1 MSTNLTQFIWPT
13 SFVCTIVTENLVLPT
28 SYTISVSV
36 DPSSGSQLNINTGF
50 RKLRSFVDIKLQ
62 NSVFI
67 SKDSK
72 LHGPLTEIGNN
83 RVLFPTEPYDFF
95 VGCILYNKFLSITH
109 EYFQIDFISIDSAI
123 GDHVQYT
130 IGDPAESGLDLD
142 GDFWWNKD
150 TLDTGTGDDILWD
163 DLDIGIATKF
173 EPRIIQG
180 GLSENK

>member
-1 MSTNLTQFIWPT
+1 MSTNLTQFVWPT

-28 SYTISVSV
+28 SYTINVSI
-36 DPSSGSQLNINTGF
+36 DPASGTQLDINTGF

-62 NSVFI
+62 NSVFMH
-67 SKDSK
+67 KDSR
-72 LHGPLTEIGNN
+72 LAGLLTDIGNN

-130 IGDPAESGLDLD
+130 IGDPAEAGLDLD
-142 GDFWWNKD
+142 GNFWWNTD
-150 TLDTGTGDDILWD
+150 TLDTGTGDDIIWD
-163 DLDIGIATKF
+163 DLDIGVAAKF
-173 EPRIIQG
+173 EPRVIQG

>member
-1 MSTNLTQFIWPT
+1 MSTNLTQFVWPT

-28 SYTISVSV
+28 SYNINVSV
-36 DPSSGSQLNINTGF
+36 DPSSGTQLNINTGF

-62 NSVFI
+62 NSIFI
-67 SKDSK
+67 WKGSDLADALSNV
-72 LHGPLTEIGNN
+72 GNN
-83 RVLFPTEPYDFF
+83 RVIFPTEPYDFF

-130 IGDPAESGLDLD
+130 IGDPEESGLDLD
-142 GDFWWNKD
+142 GNFWWNTD
-150 TLDTGTGDDILWD
+150 TLDTGTGEDIPWD
-163 DLDIGIATKF
+163 DLDIGVAAKF